1 MTSIYVS
8 GSNFYVTDAAPTPT
22 SPGGTITPY
31 TTGTACSLSVQAD
44 GPVANLPLTSNPVY
58 SITDAKNKYLYVLNH
73 STTNT
78 NTATTN
84 SSISAFTIDPST
96 GRLQAL
102 SDIENPYAVGNGPVC
117 MVEDP
122 SNQYVYTSNNIDG
135 TVTGKIINQNTGQL
149 SSLARGSTF
158 PATGLATCLV
168 VSGNVD

>member
-1 MTSIYVS
+1 MTSIGIS
-8 GSNFYVTDAAPTPT
+8 GSNFYVTDAG
-22 SPGGTITPY
+22 SPLSAGGAIIPY
-31 TTGTACSLSVQAD
+31 TTGTNCSLSVQAD
-44 GPVANLPLTSNPVY
+44 GPVANLALTSNPVY
-58 SITDAKNKYLYVLNH
+58 SITDSKNKYLYVLNH

-102 SDIENPYAVGNGPVC
+102 SDTQNPYAVGNGPVC

-122 SNQYVYTSNNIDG
+122 SNQYIYTSNNIDG
-135 TVTGKIINQNTGQL
+135 TVTGKVINQNTGQL
-149 SSLARGSTF
+149 SNLSRGSTF
-158 PATGLATCLV
+158 PATGLATCLA